1 MSVKIMTDEK
11 GIKVFRKDRQ
21 GKNGTFSTYFCKVS
35 SKDKNDEWQGV
46 FVDLR
51 FKKGVEVNDKA
62 VIQIN
67 NAFPVVDSYN
77 GNNKMVWM
85 VTDFDV
91 VDGGSAS
98 QDVTDTWGNLDANDD
113 DLPFA
118 PPSRG

>member
-1 MSVKIMTDEK
+1 MGIQIKTDDK
-11 GIKVFRKDRQ
+11 GIKVFRKDKTWS
-21 GKNGTFSTYFCKVS
+21 GGTFATYFCKVS

-67 NAFPVVDSYN
+67 NAFPVIDSYN
-77 GNNKMVWM
+77 GNNKMAWM

-91 VDGGSAS
+91 LEGGETGSKI
-98 QDVTDTWGNLDANDD
+98 DTDTWASTNDD

-118 PPSRG
+118 PPTRS